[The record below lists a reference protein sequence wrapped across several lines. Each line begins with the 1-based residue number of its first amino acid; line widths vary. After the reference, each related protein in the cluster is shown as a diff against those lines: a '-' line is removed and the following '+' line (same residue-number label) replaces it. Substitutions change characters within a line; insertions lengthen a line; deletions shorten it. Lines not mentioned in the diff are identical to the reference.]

1 MPGIATC
8 VCVFGGCHP
17 VRIAGNGKSWTAPAV
32 FRIYAV
38 IRIGNSAR
46 NRSPQV
52 SQKTA
57 GQRTSPGA
65 ADRQL
70 RLSDWMAGWQGQA
83 GLEIAPGSD
92 IFRMRGNEY
101 ENDG

>member
-1 MPGIATC
+1 MPGIGTC

-38 IRIGNSAR
+38 IRIGDSAR

-52 SQKTA
+52 SHKTA

-70 RLSDWMAGWQGQA
+70 RLSDWMTGLAGA
-83 GLEIAPGSD
+83 GRL
-92 IFRMRGNEY
+92 GNSARQ
-101 ENDG
+101 